1 MIYTHPNLKGKL
13 SIKSIN
19 GSIVTCHLI
28 DEKKEHNATG
38 ELVYPVAICNIN
50 NLIQVNTNQLTLTI

>member
-13 SIKSIN
+13 TIKSIN
-19 GSIVTCHLI
+19 GTIVTCQLI
-28 DEKKEHNATG
+28 DEQKEHNVKG

-50 NLIQVNTNQLTLTI
+50 NLIQVKSNQLTLI